1 MHDSLYILLQEHM
14 LYSFRMLFFQFIYGH
29 PDLTESLAVHV
40 LVLCR
45 IVHIQHELC
54 QIELLKKMKNDDDI
68 LIDMYM

>member
-1 MHDSLYILLQEHM
+1 MIHYIFCCKSIC
-14 LYSFRMLFFQFIYGH
+14 YIVSGCFFFQFIYGR

-45 IVHIQHELC
+45 IVHTQHELC
-54 QIELLKKMKNDDDI
+54 QIELLKKMNNDDDI